1 MTVEESELW
10 LNQNFQ
16 GDMVASLSSY
26 LPNGASDGKLSWS
39 TLVRDKVSVH
49 LVYFNTTAHWATEQG
64 WGSDGMTL
72 VNSKFVV
79 SGFDWDFHEN
89 AAYGNNEFSF
99 EMWNLNRRGNE
110 LGFLNGVCRY
120 GGKDWHDW
128 YAFSLLF
135 LLVTSLGLWFWNNP
149 LYEPPM
155 L

>member
-26 LPNGASDGKLSWS
+26 LPNGGSDGKLHWY
-39 TLVRDKVSVH
+39 TLVRDKVSVN

-89 AAYGNNEFSF
+89 AAYGSNEFSF
-99 EMWNLNRRGNE
+99 GMVNLNRRGDE
-110 LGFLNGVCRY
+110 LGFVDGAGRY

-128 YAFSLLF
+128 SEFPERFRPQFS
-135 LLVTSLGLWFWNNP
+135 
-149 LYEPPM
+149 
-155 L
+155 